1 MDFLSRLP
9 DGRSLLA
16 VYVQPRSS
24 RTGLIGIH
32 DQALKITLTAPPVD
46 DAANKALIIFFS
58 SFFKIPRK
66 QVILHKG
73 QQSRRK
79 QVIIEGL
86 SSEAI
91 MALIKTEIHQPVSHS
106 TRSATPKT

>member
-9 DGRSLLA
+9 DGRTLLA

-24 RTGLIGIH
+24 RTGIVGIH
-32 DQALKITLTAPPVD
+32 DQTLKVALTAPPVD
-46 DAANKALIIFFS
+46 DAANKSLVIFLS

-79 QVIIEGL
+79 QVILEGL
-86 SSEAI
+86 GFAAVMARI
-91 MALIKTEIHQPVSHS
+91 MAEIDHLEGS
-106 TRSATPKT
+106 